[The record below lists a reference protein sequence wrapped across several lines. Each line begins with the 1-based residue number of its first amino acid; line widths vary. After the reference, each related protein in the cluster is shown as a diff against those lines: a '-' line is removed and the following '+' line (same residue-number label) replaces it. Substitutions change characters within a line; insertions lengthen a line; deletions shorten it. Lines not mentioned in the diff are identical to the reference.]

1 MIGRFSGR
9 NLLRPSSHAWL
20 ILALL
25 WLVAF
30 SYYLTRNML
39 TTMHGSIVAAIP
51 MSDTQFGLLTSVF
64 LWVYALMN
72 PLGGALA
79 DRFSRSTVIIASM
92 LAWSAVTVLT
102 GYATTFSHLLVLR
115 AVMGISQGC
124 YMPAASAIITDYHRG
139 STRSLAVGLHITGLV
154 LGSTASGLGGWL
166 AERRDWMYA
175 FRLVGL
181 PSLALGVLLLFLLR
195 DAPREDGNGGIES
208 GETVRLGPAVASLLS
223 TGSFLV
229 MILIYVL
236 QSAVSWV
243 VIGWMPTYMREQFHL
258 SQGAAGFSATG
269 YLSITQF
276 VSLIA
281 SGFWSDRWSR
291 RNIRARLWVPAIGL
305 AVAAPGFWL
314 AEYSG
319 LLFATILCLCVW
331 GMAVGFMGSNMMP
344 ILCLVSDPRYRATAY
359 GIANGV
365 GSVAGGLAVYGG
377 GALRDLEIDLRRVL
391 SFAGICSLLCAALFL
406 LVRTPRGKSE
416 DLAPDPNG
424 SEA

>member
-1 MIGRFSGR
+1 MTSDS
-9 NLLRPSSHAWL
+9 RPSSRAWL
-20 ILALL
+20 VLALL

-51 MSDTQFGLLTSVF
+51 MTEKQFGLLTSVF

-79 DRFSRSTVIIASM
+79 DRFNRSVVIIASM
-92 LAWSAVTVLT
+92 LAWSAVTVLS
-102 GYATTFSHLLVLR
+102 GYATTFPQLLALR

-124 YMPAASAIITDYHRG
+124 YMPAASALITDYHRG

-154 LGSTASGLGGWL
+154 LGATASGLGGWL
-166 AERRDWMYA
+166 AERQDWMYA

-181 PSLALGVLLLFLLR
+181 PSLALGVLLLFSLR
-195 DAPREDGNGGIES
+195 DAPQEDGREVLES
-208 GETVRLGPAVASLLS
+208 GQALAVRFGPALISLLS
-223 TGSFLV
+223 TGSFLAL
-229 MILIYVL
+229 ILIYVL

-243 VIGWMPTYMREQFHL
+243 VIGWMPTYMQEQFHL
-258 SQGAAGFSATG
+258 NQGAAGFSATG
-269 YLSITQF
+269 YLSMTQL

-291 RNIRARLWVPAIGL
+291 RNVRARLWVPAIGL
-305 AVAAPGFWL
+305 AVAAPSFWL

-319 LLFATILCLCVW
+319 LLFATILCLSLW

-344 ILCLVSDPRYRATAY
+344 VLCLFSDRRHRATAY

-365 GSVAGGLAVYGG
+365 GSVAGGLAVYGAG
-377 GALRDLEIDLRRVL
+377 VLRDLQVDLRRVL
-391 SFAGICSLLCAALFL
+391 SFTGVCALLCSALFL
-406 LVRTPRGKSE
+406 LVRTDREEARNSARAARGS
-416 DLAPDPNG
+416 
-424 SEA
+424 

>member
-1 MIGRFSGR
+1 
-9 NLLRPSSHAWL
+9 
-20 ILALL
+20 
-25 WLVAF
+25 
-30 SYYLTRNML
+30 
-39 TTMHGSIVAAIP
+39 
-51 MSDTQFGLLTSVF
+51 
-64 LWVYALMN
+64 
-72 PLGGALA
+72 
-79 DRFSRSTVIIASM
+79 
-92 LAWSAVTVLT
+92 
-102 GYATTFSHLLVLR
+102 
-115 AVMGISQGC
+115 
-124 YMPAASAIITDYHRG
+124 
-139 STRSLAVGLHITGLV
+139 
-154 LGSTASGLGGWL
+154 
-166 AERRDWMYA
+166 
-175 FRLVGL
+175 
-181 PSLALGVLLLFLLR
+181 
-195 DAPREDGNGGIES
+195 
-208 GETVRLGPAVASLLS
+208 
-223 TGSFLV
+223 

-291 RNIRARLWVPAIGL
+291 RDIRARLWVPAIGL